1 MAVSAKLRWK
11 RYLGELRFVSDEFDF
26 IKQICNESGV
36 EFQAHYED
44 FCDRNNINIK
54 DLNRTHAQN
63 IQDLYNKKTDD
74 QAEQHPQLDTDT
86 NCALIPHEPI
96 TQENVNSAPEE
107 EYPQQLGEYQMTQ
120 DELEIHESFNK
131 IFRKLAMILHPDKL
145 SQDLTKAE
153 RQDKLKMFKE
163 AKTALEE
170 RRYFILLDMAQKFNI
185 SLPRNYKQQIRWMKR
200 EIESLNQQVRK
211 EKDTYNYLFSECE
224 TEQEKDHIV
233 KRFMRQIFG
242 PEIFENIA

>member
-1 MAVSAKLRWK
+1 
-11 RYLGELRFVSDEFDF
+11 LGELRFVSDELSFVREICSASGTDF
-26 IKQICNESGV
+26 QT
-36 EFQAHYED
+36 HYQD
-44 FCDRNNINIK
+44 FCDRNSIDIR
-54 DLNRTHAQN
+54 DLNKTHAKK
-63 IQDLYNKKTDD
+63 IQDLYSQKTGDH
-74 QAEQHPQLDTDT
+74 AEQDPQLDSSADG
-86 NCALIPHEPI
+86 ALVPHEPLPQKNI
-96 TQENVNSAPEE
+96 NSDVEE

-145 SQDLTKAE
+145 PPNLTKAE

-170 RRYFILLDMAQKFNI
+170 RRYFVLLDLAQKFNI
-185 SLPRNYKQQIRWMKR
+185 SLPRNYRQQIRWMKK
-200 EIESLNQQVRK
+200 EIASLSATVKK

-224 TEQEKDHIV
+224 TQEEKDYIV

-242 PEIFENIA
+242 PQIFENFA

>member
-1 MAVSAKLRWK
+1 MAISAKLRWK
-11 RYLGELRFVSDEFDF
+11 RYLGELRFVSDELDF
-26 IKQICNESGV
+26 VKQICNESGTD
-36 EFQAHYED
+36 FQEHYQD

-54 DLNRTHAQN
+54 NLNKTHAQK
-63 IQDLYNKKTDD
+63 IQDLYNKKADEQT
-74 QAEQHPQLDTDT
+74 EQHSQLDADT

>member
-1 MAVSAKLRWK
+1 MAISAKLRWK
-11 RYLGELRFVSDEFDF
+11 RYLGELRFVSDELDF
-26 IKQICNESGV
+26 VKQICNESGTD
-36 EFQAHYED
+36 FQEHYQD

-54 DLNRTHAQN
+54 NLNKTHAQK
-63 IQDLYNKKTDD
+63 IQDLYNKKADEQT
-74 QAEQHPQLDTDT
+74 EQHSKLDADT